1 MNSSFYLLY
10 PSDKMTF
17 ILATTYK
24 ETLPVDLTG
33 LRIVPVAE
41 GEETLSVAEA
51 VCVGVWRR
59 LYRGASHG
67 AAQGPQE
74 LKRVQPERT
83 DLTLFK
89 TLGYQEQSCGPVLMV
104 KSPA

>member
-41 GEETLSVAEA
+41 GEETLS
-51 VCVGVWRR
+51 G
-59 LYRGASHG
+59 
-67 AAQGPQE
+67 
-74 LKRVQPERT
+74 
-83 DLTLFK
+83 
-89 TLGYQEQSCGPVLMV
+89 
-104 KSPA
+104 